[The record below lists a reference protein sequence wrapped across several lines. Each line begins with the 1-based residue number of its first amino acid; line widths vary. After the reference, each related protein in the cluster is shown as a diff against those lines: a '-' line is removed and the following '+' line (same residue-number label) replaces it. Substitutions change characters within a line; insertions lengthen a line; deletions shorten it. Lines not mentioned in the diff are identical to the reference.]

1 MARTRDQNL
10 HKRRKTQII
19 RAAAKCFAKKGIH
32 QTSMQEICDAANISA
47 GALYRYFASK
57 DAIILS
63 MAESEKNANEQLIT
77 HLDNSADV
85 VEGLCQALPSI
96 IAILSN
102 REYGRLA
109 IEISAETSRNP
120 AMAKLFQ
127 SNDAQL
133 QTAMIKALKAGQKQG
148 TVNKDLNVK
157 GAVYVILA
165 MFDGITLRSTSLA
178 SPPKRKTVKSF
189 IQFVRLFLSPV

>member
-1 MARTRDQNL
+1 MARTLDQNL

-19 RAAAKCFAKKGIH
+19 SAAAKCFAKKGIH

-57 DAIILS
+57 DAVILA

-77 HLDNSADV
+77 HLDNSVDV

-120 AMAKLFQ
+120 AMAELFQ
-127 SNDAQL
+127 SNDTQL

-178 SPPKRKTVKSF
+178 SPPKEKTVKSF
-189 IQFVRLFLSPV
+189 VYFVRRFLAPV

>member
-19 RAAAKCFAKKGIH
+19 RAAAICFADKGIH

-57 DAIILS
+57 DAIILA

-77 HLDNSADV
+77 HLSNSTDV
-85 VEGLCQALPSI
+85 VEGLCQALPTI
-96 IAILSN
+96 VTILSN
-102 REYGRLA
+102 RKYGRLA
-109 IEISAETSRNP
+109 IEISAEASRNP
-120 AMAKLFQ
+120 AMAELFQ

-133 QTAMIKALKAGQKQG
+133 QNAMIKAFKAGQKQG

-178 SPPKRKTVKSF
+178 SPPKTKTVKSF
-189 IQFVRLFLSPV
+189 IHFIRCFLVPA

>member
-10 HKRRKTQII
+10 HKLRKTQII

-32 QTSMQEICDAANISA
+32 QTSMQEICGAANISA

-77 HLDNSADV
+77 HLDNSSDV

-96 IAILSN
+96 VAILSN

-127 SNDAQL
+127 SNDTQL
-133 QTAMIKALKAGQKQG
+133 KTAMIKALKAGQNQG
-148 TVNKDLNVK
+148 VVNKDLDVK

-189 IQFVRLFLSPV
+189 IHFVRLFLAPV

>member
-19 RAAAKCFAKKGIH
+19 RAAASCFAKKGIH
-32 QTSMQEICDAANISA
+32 QTNMQEICEAANISA

-57 DAIILS
+57 DAIILA
-63 MAESEKNANEQLIT
+63 MAESEKNANEHLIT
-77 HLDNSADV
+77 HLDNSVDV

-96 IAILSN
+96 VAILSN

-109 IEISAETSRNP
+109 IEISAEASRNS

-133 QTAMIKALKAGQKQG
+133 QTAMIRALKAGQKQG